1 MLDATLLIL
10 LVTVACAG
18 IVLAV
23 MQLPGS
29 WLILAAALGYDWYY
43 GFSRI
48 GWKWLVALTVLAA
61 AAEVVEALS
70 SAVIARRA
78 GASRRAS
85 IGALLGGLIG
95 MFSLSFVVP
104 IPIIGTIAGGF
115 LGCFLG
121 ALLGEMT
128 QHDDLT
134 KGTRVG
140 IFAMIGRLL
149 GLIAKTAAS
158 LTIAGAVVLLA
169 VFDRF

>member
-48 GWKWLVALTVLAA
+48 AA